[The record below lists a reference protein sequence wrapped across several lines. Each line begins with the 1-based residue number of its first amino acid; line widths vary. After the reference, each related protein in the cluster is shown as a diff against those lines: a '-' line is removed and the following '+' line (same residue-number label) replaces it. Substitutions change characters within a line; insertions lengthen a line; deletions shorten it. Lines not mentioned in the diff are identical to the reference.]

1 MNDAR
6 GYGVAAV
13 AEEIT
18 KCQNALFRLGV
29 CTAHGAGYGT
39 TAQLVEDRY
48 SHRDLRDI
56 DWDARFA
63 DQNTFD
69 SPNTCV
75 SSILTT
81 DY

>member
-6 GYGVAAV
+6 GYGVVAV

-18 KCQNALFRLGV
+18 KCLKALFRLGV

-39 TAQLVEDRY
+39 TA
-48 SHRDLRDI
+48 RDLRNI

-63 DQNTFD
+63 DQNIFD
-69 SPNTCV
+69 SPDTCV
-75 SSILTT
+75 SPILTT
-81 DY
+81 DH